1 MFVVLQIDNA
11 FPFLGAETKERPPKY
26 PTLEKIL
33 KFIFLYYY
41 PLYFLLGSIAK
52 AKTQINGEH
61 PRSNEDL
68 LGDLMAPDTNLAS
81 NGIDSLNLLDLPAQT
96 QSTNMNNLAPSI
108 NTGKE
113 SSNIFDLLGTLD
125 IGGGVGGIPSTNN
138 SNNSI
143 ATNNVNNLMDG
154 LSSPSNAI
162 PSKSHLPTNL
172 TDLVQTTSLTN
183 NALDTLPG
191 IFSSMPTAE
200 ALGNIAPKTVY
211 EKNGVKIVFSFVK
224 PGETGQITINLTA
237 TSDATTSIS
246 DFVIQA
252 AVPKSMQLQLEPPSG
267 STLPPVINQVLKIN
281 NPNKATLKMKL
292 KVSFVIP
299 GAGPIE
305 EQLQLNTLPPELN
318 TW

>member
-1 MFVVLQIDNA
+1 M
-11 FPFLGAETKERPPKY
+11 
-26 PTLEKIL
+26 
-33 KFIFLYYY
+33 
-41 PLYFLLGSIAK
+41 
-52 AKTQINGEH
+52 NGEH

-96 QSTNMNNLAPSI
+96 QSTNINNLAPSI

-125 IGGGVGGIPSTNN
+125 IGGGDGGIPSTNN

-143 ATNNVNNLMDG
+143 ATNNVNNLLDG
-154 LSSPSNAI
+154 LSSPSNAL
-162 PSKSHLPTNL
+162 PSNSHLPTNL
-172 TDLVQTTSLTN
+172 NDPVQTTSLTN

-191 IFSSMPTAE
+191 IFSSMPTSE
-200 ALGNIAPKTVY
+200 ALGNIVPQTVY
-211 EKNGVKIVFSFVK
+211 EKNGVKIVFNFVK

-299 GAGPIE
+299 GTGTIE
-305 EQLQLNTLPPELN
+305 EQLQLHTFPPEIN